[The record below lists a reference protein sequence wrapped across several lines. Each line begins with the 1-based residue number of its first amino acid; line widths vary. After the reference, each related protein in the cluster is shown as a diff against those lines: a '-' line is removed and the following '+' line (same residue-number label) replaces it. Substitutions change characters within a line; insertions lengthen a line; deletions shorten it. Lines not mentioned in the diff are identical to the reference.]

1 LFCSSSLEPLNRW
14 FFPLLSDILIAN
26 GDLSKNETNVF
37 LYIQMAT
44 TWMKAGE
51 MKISWFYFWWR
62 NDEKAGSILAPNFV
76 FQTKSELSLRRV
88 SYLKM
93 NKNIFIFIIVLT
105 FNDYSISVIY
115 IVNWLICY
123 PLSEFIEIMTLLKI
137 WNQHL
142 EFTFPQK
149 TMFISNLDQLVYRK
163 MFFYVLD
170 ESSYSRINLTSKE
183 LLLNSYKMKFGKI
196 RRFLVKECIAT

>member
-1 LFCSSSLEPLNRW
+1 MTFTCCKNGVLPDCALMISMPLTSCWLRPRRLFCSSSLEPLNRW

-26 GDLSKNETNVF
+26 GDLSKIETNVF

-51 MKISWFYFWWR
+51 IKISWFYFEWR

-93 NKNIFIFIIVLT
+93 NLKKKHIYIFKLCRLLMTIQFVWYI
-105 FNDYSISVIY
+105 YSIKLAYLLSIVGIYGNNDSVEKMKSAFRI
-115 IVNWLICY
+115 
-123 PLSEFIEIMTLLKI
+123 LL
-137 WNQHL
+137 
-142 EFTFPQK
+142 PQK
-149 TMFISNLDQLVYRK
+149 KQCSYQIWIS
-163 MFFYVLD
+163 
-170 ESSYSRINLTSKE
+170 
-183 LLLNSYKMKFGKI
+183 
-196 RRFLVKECIAT
+196 